1 MKVSDDLQELKLQGL
16 VSDKIS
22 VLGVPIDW
30 DTTSVDERFSPLIQ
44 SWWPLAKSQTPDI
57 TTAGER
63 RFDAFWRTIVTD
75 MNMFCRKAQTDEE
88 GAQFRRWMNKF
99 DASAFDQEDL
109 AIILG
114 VHHLMEFVA
123 SFEQATGDRIHSITE
138 EGYMGLGPRNTKP
151 GDFVCVL
158 LGSRVPFILRA
169 VDDYHVLVGECYCH
183 DIMGGELVQ
192 GLNTGKVVV
201 QGFVFR

>member
-1 MKVSDDLQELKLQGL
+1 
-16 VSDKIS
+16 
-22 VLGVPIDW
+22 LGVPIDW

-109 AIILG
+109 AIISG
-114 VHHLMEFVA
+114 VYHFMEFVA
-123 SFEQATGDRIHSITE
+123 SFEQVSRNRVFFITE
-138 EGYMGLGPRNTKP
+138 EGYMGMGPRNTKL

-169 VDDYHVLVGECYCH
+169 VDDHHVLVGECYCH
-183 DIMGGELVQ
+183 GIMGGELMHGVD
-192 GLNTGKVVV
+192 TGKVVLR
-201 QGFVFR
+201 GFVLR